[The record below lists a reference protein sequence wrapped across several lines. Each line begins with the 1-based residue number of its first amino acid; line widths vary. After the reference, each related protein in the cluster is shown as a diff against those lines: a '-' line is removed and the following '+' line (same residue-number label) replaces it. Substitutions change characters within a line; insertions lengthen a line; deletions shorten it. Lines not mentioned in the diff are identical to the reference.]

1 MPVTYRVGVDIGGT
15 FTDIVLLGS
24 DGSVHVKK
32 IASSVGN
39 YAQAIVDG
47 LAEVFRETG
56 LRRERGRGNPPRHHR
71 RLERDPRA
79 QGRARRPDHHQGL
92 PRRAGNPHAAH
103 AEALRSRLDQAGAA
117 GRALSAQGGRRAHQP
132 SRRGRAAARC
142 RRRRARGRCAACREG
157 RGDRG
162 VPDQL
167 VHQSGARADAEGHHP
182 AQGAAL
188 AAQHLVR
195 GAARDQGIR
204 AHLDDGHQCLRDA
217 DRRDL
222 SARAAQGPG
231 RGRHSGA
238 AAADAIER
246 RPDHRHGRRRAADEH
261 HRVRDPPAAWS
272 ARMRSRAPRTST
284 RSSPSTWAARPRR
297 PR

>member
-56 LRRERGRGNPPRHHR
+56 LERERGRGDPPRHHR
-71 RLERDPRA
+71 RVQRDPRA
-79 QGRARRPDHHQGL
+79 QGRARRADHHQGL

-117 GRALSAQGGRRAHQP
+117 GRALSAQGGRRAHQS
-132 SRRGRAAARC
+132 SRRSRAAARC
-142 RRRRARGRCAACREG
+142 RRCRARGRCAACRKG
-157 RGDRG
+157 RGARG

-167 VHQSGARADAEGHHP
+167 VHQSGARADAERDHH
-182 AQGAAL
+182 AQGAA
-188 AAQHLVR
+188 ACR
-195 GAARDQGIR
+195 
-204 AHLDDGHQCLRDA
+204 
-217 DRRDL
+217 
-222 SARAAQGPG
+222 SA
-231 RGRHSGA
+231 S
-238 AAADAIER
+238 
-246 RPDHRHGRRRAADEH
+246 
-261 HRVRDPPAAWS
+261 
-272 ARMRSRAPRTST
+272 RSRCCPRSRNTSALRP
-284 RSSPSTWAARPRR
+284 RSSTPM
-297 PR
+297 